1 MVSSV
6 RILTISSL
14 SHLETNLWES
24 CQDSSNDSPGAIF
37 ESRHDTMLRHPL
49 HPYFSVVVYK
59 QSYNNHSATIK
70 IRKWHVEIL
79 RAHSGLRSC
88 SSNVLFSRSVLGV
101 VVLSPWIQTLSLF
114 LDIQDLLPLK
124 NPRQITSYNVP
135 QFKFVCLLIDWIW
148 VTHLWQEYH
157 RSGTLFTC
165 ILSGCTW
172 FRLSH
177 LAILPS
183 ITWFR

>member
-1 MVSSV
+1 MGDPHGPNNISKVSMVSSV

-79 RAHSGLRSC
+79 RARSGLRSC

-101 VVLSPWIQTLSLF
+101 VVLSPGIQTLSFPWHSGLNYF
-114 LDIQDLLPLK
+114 WRIPDKLLH
-124 NPRQITSYNVP
+124 ITSLN
-135 QFKFVCLLIDWIW
+135 
-148 VTHLWQEYH
+148 
-157 RSGTLFTC
+157 
-165 ILSGCTW
+165 LS
-172 FRLSH
+172 LSV
-177 LAILPS
+177 S
-183 ITWFR
+183 